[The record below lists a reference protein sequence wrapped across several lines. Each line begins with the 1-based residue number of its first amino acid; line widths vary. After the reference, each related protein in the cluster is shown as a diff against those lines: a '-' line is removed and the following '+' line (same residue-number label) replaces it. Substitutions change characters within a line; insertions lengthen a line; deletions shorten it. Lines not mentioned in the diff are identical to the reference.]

1 MDTHQ
6 VKTRFA
12 PSPTGHMHLG
22 NARTALFSALLARKH
37 EGVFLVRV
45 EDTDK
50 ERSTLAYRDDLLED
64 LRWLGLDWQEGIDV
78 GGPLG
83 PYAQSEREAIYQHY
97 YQILEE
103 KEQVYPCF
111 CSPTELALVRK
122 AQLAAGQPPRY
133 PGTCARLNEAERQTR
148 WARGLKPTLRFRIT
162 PGKIVAFTDL
172 VRGPQQFSSDDLG
185 DFIIR
190 RADGSAQFFFSNAVD
205 DALMEVT
212 HVLRGED
219 HLTNTPRQLLLLEAL
234 SLVAPQYGH
243 ITLLVGADGSPLSK
257 RHGSRS
263 LRDLREAGFLP
274 QALMNYLARLG
285 HSYPRDDWMT
295 LLELAQHFAIERLGR
310 ASARFDENQLLHWQA
325 EAIARANADDLWRWM
340 GTPAHSQ
347 VPENQRLEFIETV
360 RPNIRFPQE
369 AQKWAQQLL
378 HDTPLQLS
386 EAAAQQITT
395 AGLDFFSQALAA
407 FETHGSHYGALT
419 GQIKSTTGHKG
430 KTLFMPLRAA
440 LTGEV
445 HGPELARILTLMPS
459 ELVRKRLQAAGKL
472 GQPENS

>member
-1 MDTHQ
+1 MDTHL

-22 NARTALFSALLARKH
+22 NARTALFSALLAQKH
-37 EGVFLVRV
+37 NGVFLVRV

-64 LRWLGLDWQEGIDV
+64 LIWLGLDWQEGVKV
-78 GGPLG
+78 GGSLG

-97 YQILEE
+97 YQILED
-103 KEQVYPCF
+103 KELVYPCF

-148 WARGLKPTLRFRIT
+148 WARGIRPTLRFRVAS
-162 PGKIVAFTDL
+162 GKSIAFTDL
-172 VRGPQQFSSDDLG
+172 ARGPQQFNSDDLG

-190 RADGSAQFFFSNAVD
+190 RADGSAQFFFTNAVD
-205 DALMEVT
+205 DALMAVT

-234 SLVAPQYGH
+234 DLAAPQYGH

-263 LRDLREAGFLP
+263 LRDLRQAGFLP
-274 QALMNYLARLG
+274 QALTNYLARLG
-285 HSYPRDDWMT
+285 HSYQRDDWMT
-295 LLELAQHFAIERLGR
+295 FTELAQHFAIERLGR
-310 ASARFDENQLLHWQA
+310 ASARFDESQLMHWQT
-325 EAIARANADDLWRWM
+325 EAITRAEADDLWRWM
-340 GTPAHSQ
+340 GTAVHSQ
-347 VPENQRLEFIETV
+347 VPETQRLAFIDTV
-360 RPNIRFPQE
+360 RPNIRFPQD

-378 HDTPLQLS
+378 HNTPLALS
-386 EAAAQQITT
+386 EAAALQITN
-395 AGLDFFSQALAA
+395 AGPAFFSQALAA
-407 FETHGSHYGALT
+407 YDIHGSHYKDLT
-419 GQIKSTTGHKG
+419 NQIKSATGQKG
-430 KTLFMPLRAA
+430 KALFMPLRAA
-440 LTGEV
+440 LTGEI
-445 HGPELARILTLMPS
+445 HGPELARILTLMPP
-459 ELVRKRLQAAGKL
+459 ELVRKRLQDGAEL
-472 GQPENS
+472 GL